1 MPGLVPGIHAAHLR
15 GTQDVDGR
23 VKPGHDAEKIFMRLV
38 QIAIICLMTLPAAAF
53 DLQGHRGA
61 RGLAPENTIPAF
73 ETALR
78 IGVTTLEL
86 DTAMTKDHVLVVSH
100 DSYLNPEHTRG
111 PDGEFLKQQGPAIRS
126 LTLAEVQRYDV
137 GRIQPGTA
145 YAARFQT
152 QRGADNV
159 RIPALTEVFDL
170 VKRSGADHIRFNIE
184 TKLTPTSG
192 ADTPDPDTFAAALA
206 KAIRDAGLTSRASV
220 QSFDWRTLIAMKRI
234 APEIERV
241 CLTIQSPGED
251 NIQRNLPG
259 PSPWTAGFD
268 IDAHGGSVPRLVKA
282 ADCAVWSP
290 YYRNLTATLVKEAHD
305 LGLKVIPW
313 TVNEMAD
320 LELMYQTGIDGI
332 ISDYP
337 DRARAAL
344 PKGIAAPKPVTLR

>member
-1 MPGLVPGIHAAHLR
+1 M
-15 GTQDVDGR
+15 
-23 VKPGHDAEKIFMRLV
+23 K
-38 QIAIICLMTLPAAAF
+38 QIITSAILALMTLSASAF

-61 RGLAPENTIPAF
+61 RGLAPENTIPGF
-73 ETALR
+73 ETALK

-86 DTAMTKDHVLVVSH
+86 DTGMTKDGVLVVSH
-100 DSYLNPEHTRG
+100 DSQLNPEHTRG
-111 PDGEFLKQQGPAIRS
+111 PDDTFLKEQGPAIRA
-126 LTLAEVQRYDV
+126 LTFEELQAYDV

-145 YAARFQT
+145 YAARFST
-152 QRGADNV
+152 QKGADNV
-159 RIPALTEVFDL
+159 RIPKLTDVFDL
-170 VKRSGADHIRFNIE
+170 VKRNGADHIRFNIE

-192 ADTPDPDTFAAALA
+192 ADTPDPETFATALV
-206 KAIRDAGLTSRASV
+206 KAIHDAGLTKRASI
-220 QSFDWRTLIAMKRI
+220 QSFDWRTLMVAKRI
-234 APEIERV
+234 APEIERI

-251 NIQRNLPG
+251 NIRRNLPG
-259 PSPWTAGFD
+259 PSPWTAGLD
-268 IDAHGGSVPRLVKA
+268 IDDHGGSVPRLVKA

-290 YYRNLTATLVKEAHD
+290 FFRNVTVALVKEAHD

-344 PKGIAAPKPVTLR
+344 PKGVAAPKPVNLAR

>member
-1 MPGLVPGIHAAHLR
+1 MHVVVTFLS
-15 GTQDVDGR
+15 
-23 VKPGHDAEKIFMRLV
+23 
-38 QIAIICLMTLPAAAF
+38 IALMTLPASAF

-61 RGLAPENTIPAF
+61 RGLAPENTIPGF

-86 DTAMTKDHVLVVSH
+86 DTGMTRDGVLVVSH
-100 DSYLNPEHTRG
+100 DSFLNPEHTRG
-111 PDGEFLKQQGPAIRS
+111 PDGAFLKEQGPAIRS
-126 LTLAEVQRYDV
+126 LSFDELQAYDV

-145 YAARFQT
+145 YAARFAT
-152 QRGADNV
+152 QKGMDDV
-159 RIPALTEVFDL
+159 RIPKLTDVFDL
-170 VKRSGADHIRFNIE
+170 AKRNGADHIRFNIE

-192 ADTPDPDTFAAALA
+192 ADTPDPETFAAALV
-206 KAIRDAGLTSRASV
+206 KAIHDAGLTQRASI
-220 QSFDWRTLIAMKRI
+220 QSFDWRTLTAAKRI
-234 APEIERV
+234 APQIERV
-241 CLTIQSPGED
+241 CLTIESPGED
-251 NIQRNLPG
+251 NIQRGRPG
-259 PSPWTAGFD
+259 ASPWTAGFD
-268 IDAHGGSVPRLVKA
+268 IDDHGGSVPRLVKA

-320 LELMYQTGIDGI
+320 LELIYQTGIDGI

-344 PKGIAAPKPVTLR
+344 PKGVAAPKPVTVKPNP

>member
-1 MPGLVPGIHAAHLR
+1 M
-15 GTQDVDGR
+15 
-23 VKPGHDAEKIFMRLV
+23 KS
-38 QIAIICLMTLPAAAF
+38 IALIAFALMTLPAHAF
-53 DLQGHRGA
+53 DIQGHRGA
-61 RGLAPENTIPAF
+61 RGLAPENTIPGF

-86 DTAMTKDHVLVVSH
+86 DTGMTKDGVLVVSH

-111 PDGEFLKQQGPAIRS
+111 PDGEFLKEQGPAIRALS
-126 LTLAEVQRYDV
+126 FDELQRYDV

-145 YAARFQT
+145 YAARFPT

-159 RIPALTEVFDL
+159 RIPKLTEVFDL
-170 VKRSGADHIRFNIE
+170 VQRAGADHIRFNIE

-192 ADTPDPDTFAAALA
+192 ADTPDPETFAAALV
-206 KAIRDAGLTSRASV
+206 KAIQDAGLTKRASI
-220 QSFDWRTLIAMKRI
+220 QSFDWRTLRAARRI
-234 APEIERV
+234 APDIERV
-241 CLTIQSPGED
+241 CLTIESPGED
-251 NIQRNLPG
+251 NIQRGRPG
-259 PSPWTAGFD
+259 PSPWTAGLD
-268 IDAHGGSVPRLVKA
+268 IDDHGGSVPRLVKA

-290 YYRNLTATLVKEAHD
+290 FHRNVTAALVKEAHD

-320 LELMYQTGIDGI
+320 LDLIYQTGIDGI

-344 PKGIAAPKPVTLR
+344 PKGMTAPPQVKLR